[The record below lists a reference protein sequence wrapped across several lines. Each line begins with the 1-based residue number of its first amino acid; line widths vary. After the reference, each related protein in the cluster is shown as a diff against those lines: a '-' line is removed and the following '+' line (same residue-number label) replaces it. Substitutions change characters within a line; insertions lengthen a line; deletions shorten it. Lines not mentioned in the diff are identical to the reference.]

1 MSKASKLNFFC
12 AMIFVLRNHCP
23 MLIVYVIIHGCDS
36 MLWIVGDESLL
47 KPNGQAKI
55 MALLNGVVDQTPQGL
70 A

>member
-1 MSKASKLNFFC
+1 VLAINV
-12 AMIFVLRNHCP
+12 IFHE
-23 MLIVYVIIHGCDS
+23 CDS